1 MVKNLCMENSVIKL
15 HLLSTVY
22 YRKGWR
28 KSQAFL
34 SLKKK
39 GRVFCRKRSFRPIL
53 PAAAVRLIRFLHGL
67 SHHLFSYRFY
77 RHGNAVCGA
86 EAPPASEKRR
96 P

>member
-39 GRVFCRKRSFRPIL
+39 GRVFCRKRSFRPIFAHSGGSPHPVFARIIPSSLQLSLL
-53 PAAAVRLIRFLHGL
+53 PPWKRGL
-67 SHHLFSYRFY
+67 RRGS
-77 RHGNAVCGA
+77 
-86 EAPPASEKRR
+86 PAGL
-96 P
+96 